1 MEENKFELN
10 VFFKRVLAISLG
22 TSIFVLFWITVVLQ
36 ATVLA
41 KYLTLGAAL
50 FCIGIYGIF
59 KSNSVLK
66 TLICM
71 EILFNAAILNLITFA
86 RFTDVI
92 FVRGQMF
99 SLFVMAIAAAEAAL
113 GLALVIAYYRM
124 SKNISVA
131 KLNHLQG

>member
-1 MEENKFELN
+1 MEEKKFNLK
-10 VFFKRVLAISLG
+10 VFLKRVLYIVLVIG
-22 TSIFVLFWITVVLQ
+22 VFKLFWFAVVLQ
-36 ATVLA
+36 STPLS

-71 EILFNAAILNLITFA
+71 EILFNAAILNLIAFA

-92 FVRGQMF
+92 FVRGQVF
-99 SLFVMAIAAAEAAL
+99 SLFVMAVAAAEAAL

-124 SKNISVA
+124 AKNTSLS
-131 KLNHLQG
+131 KLNHLHG